1 MPSRWTSSPNKLGRI
16 GELGLMLVLTRK
28 VKQSIM
34 IGDEIEVRVLSN
46 DGTKVRLGIQA
57 PSDVS
62 VHRTEIYLAIQAE
75 GRDSADFDER
85 DDLTRA
91 RARQSR

>member
-1 MPSRWTSSPNKLGRI
+1 MARACPTRSPWTWSPKGLDRVGESRLV
-16 GELGLMLVLTRK
+16 LVLTRK
-28 VKQSIM
+28 TRQSIM

-62 VHRTEIYLAIQAE
+62 VHRTEVYLEIQAQ
-75 GRDSADFDER
+75 GRDSEDSHER
-85 DDLTRA
+85 HA
-91 RARQSR
+91 I